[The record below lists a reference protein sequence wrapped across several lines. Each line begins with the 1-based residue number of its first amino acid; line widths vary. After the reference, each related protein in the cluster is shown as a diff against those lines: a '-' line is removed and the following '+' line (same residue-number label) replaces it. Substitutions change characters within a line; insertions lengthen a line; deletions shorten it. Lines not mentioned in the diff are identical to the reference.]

1 MSTFERYQDLI
12 SNPKTSFFGN
22 PMSSKLLVSTEGRF
36 QTFYAPFDHI
46 NRDAKVVIC
55 GITPGKQQAL
65 NALEEARKSLLNGDT
80 VETAKKKAKTFGSF
94 SGDMRPNLVAM
105 LNHIGLDELLGITNC
120 ADLFGAHSHLV
131 HYTSVLRNP
140 VFFDGDNYSGSPS
153 MVKQPALLKQ
163 IELALVQEINLLN
176 PECLYVPLGDEV
188 SKVFTHLES
197 KGLVNPARVIK
208 GLPHP
213 SPQSTERIHYFIGK
227 KERTLLSNRTNA
239 DKIDASKAAILAK
252 VKALLGR

>member
-1 MSTFERYQDLI
+1 MSTFERYHDLI

-22 PMSSKLLVSTEGRF
+22 PMSNKLLVSTEGRF

-65 NALEEARKSLLNGDT
+65 NALEEARKALLIGDSAE
-80 VETAKKKAKTFGSF
+80 VAKQKAKKFGSF
-94 SGDMRPNLVAM
+94 SGDMRPNLVTM

-131 HYTSVLRNP
+131 HYTSALRNP
-140 VFFDGDNYSGSPS
+140 VFFDGENYSGKPS
-153 MVKQPALLKQ
+153 MVTQPALLKQ
-163 IELALVQEINLLN
+163 IELALVEEIRLLSQD
-176 PECLYVPLGDEV
+176 CLYVPLGDEV

-197 KGLVNPARVIK
+197 KGLVNPARVLK

-213 SPQSTERIHYFIGK
+213 SGQSLERIHYFLGK
-227 KERTLLSNRTNA
+227 KERALLSNRTNA
-239 DKIDASKAAILAK
+239 DKIDANKAAIIAK
-252 VKALLGR
+252 LKAMRCP